1 MSVSIT
7 ESGVTFGDFPQERL
21 YYIEKSASY
30 AALGEG
36 FSTVEFIYMNPKNQL
51 CFVEAKSSSP
61 IQQHNPERFEEWV
74 SEIVTK
80 FCDSLQLFL
89 TVFLQ
94 RREEIEFGNV
104 IQLANMKELSM
115 KFILV
120 LPCHEADWLAPI
132 QNELSKQL
140 YKINKLWGIQAAV
153 MNEALAKEFGMIA
166 L

>member
-7 ESGVTFGDFPQERL
+7 ESGVTFGVFPQERL

-36 FSTVEFIYMNPKNQL
+36 FSTVEFIYMNRKNQL

-74 SEIVTK
+74 SEIVAK

-94 RREEIEFGNV
+94 RREETEFGNA
-104 IQLANMKELSM
+104 IQLANMKELPM

-120 LPCHEADWLAPI
+120 LPRHEPDWLAPI

-140 YKINKLWGIQAAV
+140 YNV
-153 MNEALAKEFGMIA
+153 Y
-166 L
+166 